1 MTAGTLEAVGVGSE
15 AAVQRV
21 GREQLERWLLP
32 ASPFLTSERGRRRRF
47 VFAALRDVFATD
59 HEVERWL
66 SSPCAELDGAVP
78 MNLLATS
85 RASEVELMVVRVW
98 NGK

>member
-1 MTAGTLEAVGVGSE
+1 MTAGTWEAVEGGPV
-15 AAVQRV
+15 AADNHV

-59 HEVERWL
+59 REVERWL
-66 SSPCAELDGAVP
+66 SSPCADLDGAVP
-78 MNLLATS
+78 ADLLGTA
-85 RASEVELMVVRVW
+85 RASEVELEVVRVW

>member
-1 MTAGTLEAVGVGSE
+1 MTAGTLEAVEVGPE
-15 AAVQRV
+15 ASVQHV

-32 ASPFLTSERGRRRRF
+32 ASPFLTTERGRRRRF

-59 HEVERWL
+59 NEVERWL
-66 SSPCAELDGAVP
+66 STPCADLAGAVP
-78 MNLLATS
+78 ADLLGTA
-85 RASEVELMVVRVW
+85 RASDVESAVVRVW